1 MEDRQGGIAF
11 RMRKCMIIL
20 KQFKNNCNSM
30 GSQEILLTRILNHL
44 NKLIIYYGK
53 NGNKEA
59 V

>member
-1 MEDRQGGIAF
+1 
-11 RMRKCMIIL
+11 
-20 KQFKNNCNSM
+20 M